1 MVHIGNY
8 YSYPMV
14 TIQFK
19 IILIWILLIL
29 DGFLGIELF
38 LKKKKKKLIFSNI
51 IDTTSSSR
59 ITSIIFIS
67 NNWMNYDYYRNTTD
81 EKRQ

>member
-1 MVHIGNY
+1 MEKSKVKCFLKIFSTTLDCIKKKKKLFVVMVHIGNY

-38 LKKKKKKLIFSNI
+38 LKKKKKKTNF
-51 IDTTSSSR
+51 
-59 ITSIIFIS
+59 
-67 NNWMNYDYYRNTTD
+67 
-81 EKRQ
+81 